1 MTALPAN
8 HSHANHSRAN
18 HSPTNPPTS
27 TTNKGTSNTTPQGN
41 TSRWTGRINLN
52 ANLALSTQDTQS
64 FFVEARATNKLE
76 QGNQLDYS
84 LLYILSR
91 QTTGDPK
98 EYNTTEDRWTITGR
112 YEAPSS
118 NRKYGFVEQRLE
130 NNKLVDLAF
139 RSITTAGFGY
149 YAVRTENTLKTGK
162 VELPGD
168 AEWRLNFGLS
178 YLSEN
183 YLNDLG
189 SRQQRGL
196 QFGSSFR
203 KIFKRGISVNHYLD
217 FIPSLNNLA
226 EYFWVSNL
234 AVAFP
239 LNTRTS
245 LALNWISDYDSS
257 PAPGARK
264 DNNKF
269 ALTVGFKF

>member
-1 MTALPAN
+1 MTALA
-8 HSHANHSRAN
+8 AN
-18 HSPTNPPTS
+18 HSPTNPTTS
-27 TTNKGTSNTTPQGN
+27 TTTKGTSNTTTQGN

-149 YAVRTENTLKTGK
+149 YAV
-162 VELPGD
+162 
-168 AEWRLNFGLS
+168 LS

-196 QFGSSFR
+196 QFGSNFR